1 MKGNFVIIFCFLTGL
16 MSCNSTPES
25 YIKYV
30 EGYWEITDVAKD
42 NKSIKSYSISTAI
55 DYFKINKDLTGFRKK
70 LKPSLNGKFV
80 ATKDKSPFILRV
92 VNNEL
97 GIHYTVNKRTFTER
111 IEMASKNTLVI
122 SNTDGFKYTYK
133 RFEKLKMDI

>member
-1 MKGNFVIIFCFLTGL
+1 MTFFKNGYQKFDNFIEPDRL
-16 MSCNSTPES
+16 
-25 YIKYV
+25 
-30 EGYWEITDVAKD
+30 DVFA
-42 NKSIKSYSISTAI
+42 N
-55 DYFKINKDLTGFRKK
+55 
-70 LKPSLNGKFV
+70 SLNGKFV

-97 GIHYTVNKRTFTER
+97 RIHYTVNKRTFTER